1 MSMRRA
7 SGSLRLVIA
16 LIAAV
21 AAAIVYGRYRQ
32 DLTSARRRIASVSQ
46 VVTTPCGP
54 IEYAVAGTGPPV
66 LVVHGAGGGFDQG
79 LLMAEGL
86 IEAGYQAIAVSRFGY
101 LRTPRPADAS
111 PAAQADAHSC
121 LLDALEID
129 RAAVLGASAG
139 APSSLQM
146 AIRHPERV
154 TALILLVPA
163 TFMPDAGG
171 AGANVPPGLELIFST
186 ALRWDFPFW
195 VASRMAR
202 QTLIRTMLGTP
213 PELLEGAGADAR
225 RHVAN
230 MLDFVLP
237 VSDRRLGL
245 LNEAEVT
252 TALQRFELE
261 RIRAP
266 TLIISAEDDLYGTFE
281 RARYT
286 AGEIPGATFVGYPT
300 GGHLLVGREAGTTAE
315 MVSLLRRAQAAFLQ

>member
-1 MSMRRA
+1 MLRVSR
-7 SGSLRLVIA
+7 LRLSIV

-21 AAAIVYGRYRQ
+21 VAALVYGRYRL
-32 DLTSARRRIASVSQ
+32 DLAAARQRLAGASEIA
-46 VVTTPCGP
+46 TTPCGP
-54 IEYAVAGTGPPV
+54 VEYATAGTGPPI

-86 IEAGYQAIAVSRFGY
+86 VSAGYRAIAPSRFGY
-101 LRTPRPADAS
+101 LRTPLPADAS
-111 PAAQADAHSC
+111 PAAQADAHAC
-121 LLDALEID
+121 LLDALQID
-129 RAAVLGASAG
+129 RVAVLGASAG
-139 APSSLQM
+139 APSSLAL
-146 AIRHPERV
+146 AIRHPARV
-154 TALILLVPA
+154 AALILLVPA
-163 TFMPDAGG
+163 TYQPESGG
-171 AGANVPPGLELIFST
+171 AGAEVPPGLEFLFRT
-186 ALRWDFPFW
+186 ALRWDLPFW
-195 VASRMAR
+195 LASKVARP
-202 QTLIRTMLGTP
+202 TLIRSILGTP
-213 PELLEGAGADAR
+213 PELLESAGAEER

-286 AGEIPGATFVGYPT
+286 AAEIPSARFVGYPS
-300 GGHLLVGREAGTTAE
+300 GGHLLVGREAETTAA
-315 MVSLLRRAQAAFLQ
+315 MVGLLRRALAAP